1 MTEIM
6 FWGNMYI
13 TKYVGFFLSLLSTM
27 DNFYNFIVIFQRL
40 NNTSISSGVI
50 LY

>member
-6 FWGNMYI
+6 FLGNMYI

-27 DNFYNFIVIFQRL
+27 DNFYNFIVIFQPL